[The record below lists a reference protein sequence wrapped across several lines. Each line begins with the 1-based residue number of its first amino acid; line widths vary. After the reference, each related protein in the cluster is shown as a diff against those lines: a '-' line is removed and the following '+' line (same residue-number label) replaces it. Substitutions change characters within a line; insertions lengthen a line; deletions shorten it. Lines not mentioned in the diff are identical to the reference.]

1 MDEFDKEQREYIE
14 AFQEIYEDEDSVLL
28 IAAVTHK
35 RTGKTHPVLLIQK
48 DDDIVPLGILAI
60 PGDGILDEYDF
71 GPAKGEKSSENNVE
85 GLDFVYSKEVELN
98 EEKTEESENLGTKL
112 RRFLSFRF
120 S

>member
-1 MDEFDKEQREYIE
+1 MDEFDEKQQEYIQ
-14 AFQEIYEDEDSVLL
+14 AFQEVYEDEDSALL

-60 PGDGILDEYDF
+60 PGDGILDDYDF
-71 GPAKGEKSSENNVE
+71 GPAKGEKTSENNVE

-98 EEKTEESENLGTKL
+98 EEETEDSESFGMKL
-112 RRFLSFRF
+112 RRFLSFKF